1 MAKTKFVLDTDMKS
15 AILKKIASEVA
26 YIGNRRG
33 LNSYYKDPGGGGGGI
48 YGKGTFWK
56 SEPPKRV
63 AVSID
68 LSTKRSI
75 NAGVAQAVR
84 LIKKKEKARR

>member
-33 LNSYYKDPGGGGGGI
+33 LNSYYKDPGGGWGI
-48 YGKGTFWK
+48 YGKGTFGK